1 MNQENRH
8 RDEIDLVDYIR
19 VVYKY
24 RWLIVLIVLVS
35 MFFAGITSL
44 MKTKIYEAQATFFP
58 MNTDYSIQSQGVVME
73 PRLDIEDLII
83 SILES
88 RKMAD
93 RIIEQLDLKKI
104 WNEKL
109 LTHTR
114 KRLDTSTKINFD
126 KNGIIKLSVMTE
138 SPKLSA
144 DIANAYV
151 DNLDYF
157 NVELDIGAKRKIVQL
172 IDRAAMPEEKM
183 PRGTVKKTIVTGL
196 ISLLLAIFLS
206 FLLEFINRSDINKR
220 LKEI

>member
-1 MNQENRH
+1 MNQENKC
-8 RDEIDLVDYIR
+8 RDEIDLVDYIK
-19 VVYKY
+19 VVCKY